1 MRNTLQ
7 MTNTLL
13 YVTAADMHPW
23 LIALSRQRWPATGRK
38 ISFFFPLVDH
48 QRFPVYEEIL
58 NTRDDALSAPPSG
71 RIVVRGNCAS
81 WA

>member
-48 QRFPVYEEIL
+48 QRSDKVMVY
-58 NTRDDALSAPPSG
+58 
-71 RIVVRGNCAS
+71 
-81 WA
+81 